1 MSIEEN
7 EKDDLMN
14 IFAERLQ
21 YAMYWERL
29 SQSQLSYKSGV
40 PTATINRYI
49 LKRRGAHIENLVK
62 LAKVLKVSTDY
73 LLGLSD
79 DMGIDASPEVNNNGE
94 DR

>member
-1 MSIEEN
+1 MNEVI

-29 SQSQLSYKSGV
+29 SQSQLAYKSGV

-62 LAKVLKVSTDY
+62 LAKALKVSTDY
-73 LLGLSD
+73 LLGLSE

-94 DR
+94 NR